1 MNVDL
6 IKTIQM
12 YNKFSK
18 YNEILDKMIRSRQ
31 ILQFKDY
38 TFITL
43 QLQNQN
49 YFKIRRNYCDNKIY
63 IEKFIRYKSRNI
75 IAEIPL

>member
-1 MNVDL
+1 
-6 IKTIQM
+6 M